1 MASSWVGT
9 TRPEGREL
17 RACGLAALAESG
29 VLVLP
34 VWLVLTEARG
44 LKIGVMALAVPFVA
58 VYVGGAML
66 ACRFRASRNV
76 AFGAAMLATLA
87 GIWLGHGDLNRTV
100 FAVLVCLLVSFRLV
114 TLALRDWR
122 LPIHAEV
129 GWFALALGFEVMVAA
144 GATDEWRGPLLLF
157 VPLFFVAAL
166 ASRASTVWTSGGAGE
181 LDERV
186 RAAWIRRALIATG
199 ALVGAMAAAVVLS
212 VEGGVFD
219 RIGVWLTPAANAV
232 ATFLAWLLSQAARP
246 VFFLV
251 DLLGIDPDRVRELLD
266 SLRDSAAGRAVEPA
280 PRRPARDLAADARV
294 PGVRGDR
301 LRRVPGDPALPAAR
315 RRRAGATRAGDPDR
329 GGARDRGRVAPSRPR
344 LRRELPADTVRRWYA
359 ETLLALRRLRHRS
372 RALADADRVRAGR
385 GRGRAG
391 LRGRVRAADATP
403 TRTCGTAAC
412 GSTRPRSGGSK
423 QASSGSCRRSGAAEP
438 RPPADVDPGL
448 PAPTQER
455 FRRFDEFGAR
465 PRSPCDVGGSLRP
478 ARRED
483 RRDAR
488 VRIRTRARGVRVAG
502 LTSWVGWPA
511 P

>member
-44 LKIGVMALAVPFVA
+44 LQIGVMALAVPFVG
-58 VYVGGAML
+58 VYVGGAIL

-100 FAVLVCLLVSFRLV
+100 FAVLICLLVSFRLV
-114 TLALRDWR
+114 SLALRDWR

-181 LDERV
+181 LDEHV

-266 SLRDSAAGRAVEPA
+266 SLRDTVAGRAANQRHAGPPEIWQRVLGFLVFAAIGYAVFRAIRHFRPPAGAEPE
-280 PRRPARDLAADARV
+280 PRV
-294 PGVRGDR
+294 PGTQTEA
-301 LRRVPGDPALPAAR
+301 ALPAVEAL
-315 RRRAGATRAGDPDR
+315 
-329 GGARDRGRVAPSRPR
+329 PSRPR
-344 LRRELPADTVRRWYA
+344 FRREPPADTVRRWYA
-359 ETLLALRRLRHRS
+359 EALWALRRREIARELWQTP
-372 RALADADRVRAGR
+372 AEFAPVVADAMPSC
-385 GRGRAG
+385 
-391 LRGRVRAADATP
+391 ADAFAEL
-403 TRTCGTAAC
+403 TRAY
-412 GSTRPRSGGSK
+412 
-423 QASSGSCRRSGAAEP
+423 E
-438 RPPADVDPGL
+438 DV
-448 PAPTQER
+448 R
-455 FRRFDEFGAR
+455 Y
-465 PRSPCDVGGSLRP
+465 GSLRIDP
-478 ARRED
+478 TTIGRLEAGQH
-483 RRDAR
+483 
-488 VRIRTRARGVRVAG
+488 RIMSAIGRG
-502 LTSWVGWPA
+502 
-511 P
+511 

>member
-1 MASSWVGT
+1 MMASSWVGT

-66 ACRFRASRNV
+66 ACRFRYSRNV

-87 GIWLGHGDLNRTV
+87 GIWLGQGDLNRTV

-129 GWFALALGFEVMVAA
+129 GWFALALGFEVLVAA
-144 GATDEWRGPLLLF
+144 GATHEWRGPLLLV

-186 RAAWIRRALIATG
+186 RAAWIRRALVATG

-219 RIGVWLTPAANAV
+219 RIGVLLTPAANAV

-266 SLRDSAAGRAVEPA
+266 SLRDSAAGRAANQRHAGPPEIWQRVLGFLVFA
-280 PRRPARDLAADARV
+280 AIGYAVFRAIRHFRP
-294 PGVRGDR
+294 P
-301 LRRVPGDPALPAAR
+301 
-315 RRRAGATRAGDPDR
+315 AGAEPEPRIPGTQTEGTLETA
-329 GGARDRGRVAPSRPR
+329 AIAPSRPR
-344 LRRELPADTVRRWYA
+344 LRRELPADAVRRWYA
-359 ETLLALRRLRHRS
+359 ETLLALRRFEVVREPWQTPTEFAPVVAEALPACADEFERLTHAYEDVRYGSQRLDRTELGRLEAGQHRILS
-372 RALADADRVRAGR
+372 AIGR
-385 GRGRAG
+385 G
-391 LRGRVRAADATP
+391 
-403 TRTCGTAAC
+403 
-412 GSTRPRSGGSK
+412 
-423 QASSGSCRRSGAAEP
+423 
-438 RPPADVDPGL
+438 
-448 PAPTQER
+448 
-455 FRRFDEFGAR
+455 
-465 PRSPCDVGGSLRP
+465 
-478 ARRED
+478 
-483 RRDAR
+483 
-488 VRIRTRARGVRVAG
+488 
-502 LTSWVGWPA
+502 
-511 P
+511 

>member
-58 VYVGGAML
+58 AYVGGAML

-144 GATDEWRGPLLLF
+144 GATREWRGPLVLF

-232 ATFLAWLLSQAARP
+232 ASFLAWLLSQAARP

-266 SLRDSAAGRAVEPA
+266 SLRDSVAGRAVNQRHAGPPEIWQRMLGFLVFA
-280 PRRPARDLAADARV
+280 AIGYAVFRAIRHFRP
-294 PGVRGDR
+294 P
-301 LRRVPGDPALPAAR
+301 
-315 RRRAGATRAGDPDR
+315 AGAEPEPRAPGTQTE
-329 GGARDRGRVAPSRPR
+329 GALETAAVAPSRPR
-344 LRRELPADTVRRWYA
+344 LRRELPADAVRRWYA
-359 ETLLALRRLRHRS
+359 ETLLALRRL
-372 RALADADRVRAGR
+372 DIVREPWQTPTEFAPVVAEAMPACANEFAQLTHAYEDVRYGSQRIDPTAIGRLEAGQQRIMSAIGR
-385 GRGRAG
+385 G
-391 LRGRVRAADATP
+391 
-403 TRTCGTAAC
+403 
-412 GSTRPRSGGSK
+412 
-423 QASSGSCRRSGAAEP
+423 
-438 RPPADVDPGL
+438 
-448 PAPTQER
+448 
-455 FRRFDEFGAR
+455 
-465 PRSPCDVGGSLRP
+465 
-478 ARRED
+478 
-483 RRDAR
+483 
-488 VRIRTRARGVRVAG
+488 
-502 LTSWVGWPA
+502 
-511 P
+511 

>member
-1 MASSWVGT
+1 MMASSWVGT

-76 AFGAAMLATLA
+76 AFGAAMLAVLA

-122 LPIHAEV
+122 VPIHAEV

-232 ATFLAWLLSQAARP
+232 ATFFAWLLSQAARP

-266 SLRDSAAGRAVEPA
+266 SLRESAAGRARRTSATRARPRSGSGCWGSWCSRRSA
-280 PRRPARDLAADARV
+280 TPCSGRSGTSGRRPAPSPSLAS
-294 PGVRGDR
+294 RGPR
-301 LRRVPGDPALPAAR
+301 PR
-315 RRRAGATRAGDPDR
+315 RR
-329 GGARDRGRVAPSRPR
+329 SRPR
-344 LRRELPADTVRRWYA
+344 SRRCRPGRGSGASCPRTRFGAGTPRRCW
-359 ETLLALRRLRHRS
+359 ALRRREIVREPWQTPTEFAPVVAEAVPPCADAFAGS
-372 RALADADRVRAGR
+372 RA
-385 GRGRAG
+385 
-391 LRGRVRAADATP
+391 P

-412 GSTRPRSGGSK
+412 GSTRPRSCGSRR
-423 QASSGSCRRSGAAEP
+423 ASSGSCLRSAAAEP
-438 RPPADVDPGL
+438 RPSADVDPGL

-465 PRSPCDVGGSLRP
+465 TRSPRDVGGSYDMRQG
-478 ARRED
+478 
-483 RRDAR
+483 
-488 VRIRTRARGVRVAG
+488 RIGVTHGFGSARGRGV
-502 LTSWVGWPA
+502 
-511 P
+511 